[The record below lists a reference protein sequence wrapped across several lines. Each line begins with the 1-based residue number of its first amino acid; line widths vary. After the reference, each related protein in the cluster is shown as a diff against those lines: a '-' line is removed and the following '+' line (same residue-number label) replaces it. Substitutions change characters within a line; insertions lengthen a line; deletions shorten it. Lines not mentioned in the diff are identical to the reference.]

1 MIRKEFA
8 MKKSKE
14 MKIYLLFLFTIF
26 FVGVIFSLRYLFHII
41 PESAVTIIL
50 FLALPIILWVRKK
63 VVISEDNI
71 PKSLTIGVFILSG
84 IILCCAIY
92 IIFWI

>member
-1 MIRKEFA
+1 MIRMEFA

>member
-1 MIRKEFA
+1 

-71 PKSLTIGVFILSG
+71 PKSLTIDVFILSG

>member
-1 MIRKEFA
+1 

-50 FLALPIILWVRKK
+50 FLALPIILWMRKK

>member
-1 MIRKEFA
+1 

-50 FLALPIILWVRKK
+50 FLALPIILWVRKG
-63 VVISEDNI
+63 SH
-71 PKSLTIGVFILSG
+71 FRR
-84 IILCCAIY
+84 
-92 IIFWI
+92 

>member
-1 MIRKEFA
+1 

-84 IILCCAIY
+84 IILCCSIY

>member
-1 MIRKEFA
+1 

-50 FLALPIILWVRKK
+50 FLALPIILWVRKR
-63 VVISEDNI
+63 
-71 PKSLTIGVFILSG
+71 
-84 IILCCAIY
+84 
-92 IIFWI
+92 

>member
-1 MIRKEFA
+1 

-26 FVGVIFSLRYLFHII
+26 FVSGIFSLRYLFHII

>member
-1 MIRKEFA
+1 

-71 PKSLTIGVFILSG
+71 PKSLTIGVFILSE

>member
-1 MIRKEFA
+1 

-14 MKIYLLFLFTIF
+14 MKIYLLFFFTIF

>member
-1 MIRKEFA
+1 

-26 FVGVIFSLRYLFHII
+26 FVSVIFSLRYLFHII

>member
-1 MIRKEFA
+1 